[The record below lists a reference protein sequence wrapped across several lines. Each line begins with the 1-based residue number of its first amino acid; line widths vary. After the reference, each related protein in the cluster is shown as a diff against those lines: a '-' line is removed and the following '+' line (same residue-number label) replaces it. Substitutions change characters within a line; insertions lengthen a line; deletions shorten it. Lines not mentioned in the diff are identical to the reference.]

1 MTEQE
6 ERYITTPRAQK
17 EKDQLMNRLKRI
29 EGQVRG
35 IQQMIATERYCIDV
49 VNQISAVNAALKKVS
64 LQLMEKHAHH
74 CVSDA
79 IKSGNGDEAIKELMN
94 VFTKLTK
101 S

>member
-35 IQQMIATERYCIDV
+35 IQQMIESERYCIDV

-64 LQLMEKHAHH
+64 LQLMEKHTHH